1 MSFIFVRRGI
11 RIRNS
16 NLLGFN
22 QIILRWEEGL
32 LWLRQFSIN
41 NLINFKE
48 KYYLHHPQK
57 EIVDACKFAEAEL
70 KSSLNLENCL
80 KKLYFEKKHSK
91 SCEPLYI

>member
-1 MSFIFVRRGI
+1 MRPI
-11 RIRNS
+11 R
-16 NLLGFN
+16 LHAKHP
-22 QIILRWEEGL
+22 
-32 LWLRQFSIN
+32 RQFSIN

-80 KKLYFEKKHSK
+80 KKLYFEKTQKK
-91 SCEPLYI
+91 TCEPLFI